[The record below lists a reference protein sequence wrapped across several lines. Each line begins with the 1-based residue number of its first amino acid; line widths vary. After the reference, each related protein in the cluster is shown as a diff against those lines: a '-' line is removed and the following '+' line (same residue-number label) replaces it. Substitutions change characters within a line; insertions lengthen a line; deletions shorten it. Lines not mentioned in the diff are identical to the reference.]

1 MQVVLV
7 ENGMLGRNRIKPFV
21 LLEIR
26 AVTKGFR
33 QGFVLSIKNPR
44 AMYMLFCTMEYV
56 ASVGSRL
63 L

>member
-7 ENGMLGRNRIKPFV
+7 ENGMLGRNRIKPFAV
-21 LLEIR
+21 LVEIR

-44 AMYMLFCTMEYV
+44 AM
-56 ASVGSRL
+56 
-63 L
+63 